1 MPLSRDNV
9 NERKLKLIRR
19 GVFRIQQGLERIEW
33 EEKVLYPEIEALKAN
48 KGILGLTDGT
58 KFDIEIVHENSDPP
72 TPQKPE

>member
-9 NERKLKLIRR
+9 TERKLKLVRR

-48 KGILGLTDGT
+48 KSVLGLPDGT
-58 KFDIEIVHENSDPP
+58 KFDIEIVHETAHPP
-72 TPQKPE
+72 TPDEPK